1 MKSKKIV
8 AGILAAAITLSSFTV
23 NGFAETSLNESN
35 ASVADNS
42 EPTADDA
49 STKLVDISITGPGKT
64 VVDNKLVRTNIIN
77 LWAGDDDAIIADGKS
92 FKNAKEVT
100 VKFSVSNYTSAFSAW
115 VSLADPDWSVQYWGE
130 DSDSNA
136 NTTGTVVDVTGNG
149 EYEVKVTF
157 DRAIESMYF
166 MALCTSF
173 PADEPITDNSTD
185 ETEEPDNDNSNI
197 PTLAI
202 ESISAVIDLSAPS
215 EPTPGDSSGEIEEPD
230 EPYPGDSSGY
240 VPEPGEDETD
250 YIETVCSSV
259 EQLQTPHPYKNNS
272 YYSYTYTDES
282 CSNLK
287 VTFSEDSYTEQ
298 GCDTVTIYDETGE
311 ECTTLSGN
319 DLSGTSVLI
328 PGNTVKIVLTTD
340 SSVTDYGF
348 SVESVENADEV
359 PKQGDPEYDFVIGS
373 EANIDTDEYIYYLK
387 KYKGTG
393 GDIVIPSE
401 INGKK
406 IEKIGNGAFSGNTSL
421 TSITIPDSVTS
432 IGYEAFKGCTSLKSV
447 NIPDSVK
454 TVDSRAFL
462 NCTSLKSITIP
473 EGVQN
478 IYDYAFGYITD
489 TDSDAIIKDEDFV
502 INYVSGSTAHY
513 YAYSNGFTDEKY
525 FTDAKYFI
533 TSEKNDG
540 TIRITG
546 TTGHLRSA
554 IIPEYINGKKVTEIT
569 ELSEVDMISGN
580 IGIPFSY
587 LDSVYIPKTVEY
599 ISGGSFRSCWGIS
612 IIEVDEDNPYY
623 TSNNNVLYNKDMTEL
638 VFHSSGLYD
647 NVFVIPDSVKT
658 IGAKAFSDNT
668 TVEEIILGAN
678 VTVIEDNAF
687 ENCRSVKTI
696 SIPEGVTKIGDNA
709 FERCIEL
716 KSVTLPESLVT
727 VGYAAFNNCTSLTE
741 IYIPAGVTTLGEAV
755 FSDCTGLE
763 KIEVSENN
771 KNYCSKSG
779 VLFDKD
785 VTKLLFYPIAKTDKS
800 YTVPDGIVEIGSKIF
815 SSSKSLTEI
824 KIPDSVKKIGYGA
837 FMDCVSLVDINLPDS
852 ITDIDMSAFNGCSSL
867 ENITLPKNL
876 KVIKNATFYNCEA
889 LKTVVLP
896 DGLETIESLAFDT
909 CTSLDN
915 VVIPDSVTV
924 IEQSA
929 FSDCTSLGNIKMSNN
944 VTAIGSRAFEGT
956 LFVNNQNTDVKYL
969 ANWAIDS
976 NRNAENITVKE
987 GTIGLAG
994 GIFSYNQKLNKVT
1007 LPDSLRYIGEG
1018 AFIGCSALASVTV
1031 PDGVTKL
1038 DYETFEYCSSLT
1050 EVNLPDSI
1058 SDIHSSAFFKTPY
1071 LKNQTDSVKY
1081 AGKVAIGCD
1090 DNVEKILVK
1099 DGTLAIGGYAFDYN
1113 KSITEVILPNSLRV
1127 INKESF
1133 YDCTG
1138 LKSIVIPASVK
1149 TIGEYA
1155 IGYYSDD
1162 NWNQIKDDGFK
1173 IYCYAGT
1180 AGEQYAKDNG
1190 FDYELLECK
1199 EHEFGDWSI
1208 TKAATCTAEGTQTG
1222 TCSVCGK
1229 TETQTIKALGHN
1241 YSSAWTTDKVATCGT
1256 AGSKSHHCTRCSAKS
1271 DVTAIPATG
1280 KHDFNDWT
1288 ITKAETYTAT
1298 GTKTRTCKVCKKTE
1312 TATIAKRTLAKVGGF
1327 KVKAKDS
1334 TSITLQWNR
1343 NANASGY
1350 IIEAYNGKTWVQ
1362 VTKIAKNSTLTYKVT
1377 KLSASK
1383 TYQYRI
1389 KAYKTEGKATAYSAN
1404 SATLS
1409 VNTNPTNMSGFK
1421 AKAKSYNSITL
1432 QWNKNASATGYEL
1445 QKWDGK
1451 KWVTLTKI
1459 SKNSTTTYTVKSLKA
1474 STTYKY
1480 RIRAYK
1486 TIGKATQYSA
1496 YTATLSVNTN
1506 PSNMSGFKAKSKS
1519 YNSVTLQWNKNTS
1532 ATGYE
1537 LQKWDG
1543 KKWVTLTKISKNSTT
1558 TYTVKSLKAST
1569 TYKYRIRAY
1578 KTIGKTT
1585 QYSAY
1590 TTTLSVNTNPY
1601 NMSGFKAKSKSYNS
1615 ITLQWNKN
1623 ASATGYELQKW
1634 DGKKWVTLTKIAK
1647 NSTTTYTVKGLK
1659 ASTTYKYRIR
1669 AYKTIGKATQYSGY
1683 VELSVNTNPT
1693 NMSGYKVK
1701 SKTATSVTLQWNK
1714 NTSATGYEL
1723 QKWDGK
1729 KWVSLT
1735 KINKNSTTTY
1745 TVKSL
1750 KASTTYK
1757 YRIRAY
1763 KTIGKTTQYS
1773 AYTATLSVNTNPSNM
1788 SGFKAKSKS
1797 YNSITLQWNKNT
1809 SATGYELQKWDGK
1822 KWVTLTKISKN
1833 STTTYTVKSLKAST
1847 TYKYRIRAYKTIG
1860 KTTQYSAYTATLSV
1874 NTNPY
1879 NMSGFKAKSTAKTSV
1894 TLQWNKNTSATGY
1907 EIQKWNGKKWVSA
1920 AKVTKNSTVTSTVKS
1935 LKANTSYKFRI
1946 RAYKTIGKTTQYSSW
1961 SGTLTVKTKK

>member
-23 NGFAETSLNESN
+23 NGFAETSWNESN
-35 ASVADNS
+35 TSVADDS
-42 EPTADDA
+42 ESTADDA
-49 STKLVDISITGPGKT
+49 NTELVDIAITGPGKT
-64 VVDNKLVRTNIIN
+64 VVDGGLVRTNIIN
-77 LWAGDDDAIIADGKS
+77 RLILDDDATIADGNS

-100 VKFSVSNYTSAFSAW
+100 VKFSVSNYISAFSAW
-115 VSLADPDWSVQYWGE
+115 VSMASSDWNVQYWGE
-130 DSDSNA
+130 DSDGNIKA
-136 NTTGTVVDVTGNG
+136 TGTAVNVTGNG
-149 EYEVKVTF
+149 EYEATVTF
-157 DRAIESMYF
+157 DHSIESMVF
-166 MALCTSF
+166 IAVCTSL
-173 PADEPITDNSTD
+173 PADDAD
-185 ETEEPDNDNSNI
+185 SNI

-215 EPTPGDSSGEIEEPD
+215 EPTPGDASGGIEEPD

-533 TSEKNDG
+533 TSEKDDG

-546 TTGHLRSA
+546 TTGRLRSA
-554 IIPEYINGKKVTEIT
+554 IIPEYINGKKVTEIAWLYEEHMMSDT
-569 ELSEVDMISGN
+569 

-599 ISGGSFRSCWGIS
+599 ISGGSFRSCWDIS

-623 TSNNNVLYNKDMTEL
+623 TSKNNVLYNKDMTEL

-647 NVFVIPDSVKT
+647 NIFVIPDGVKT
-658 IGAKAFSDNT
+658 IGANAFSDNT

-687 ENCRSVKTI
+687 ENCRSLKTI

-716 KSVTLPESLVT
+716 KSVTLPETLVT
-727 VGYAAFNNCTSLTE
+727 VGYAAFSNCTSLTE

-1127 INKESF
+1127 INKEAF

-1199 EHEFGDWSI
+1199 EHKFGDWSI

-1241 YSSAWTTDKVATCGT
+1241 YSSAWTTDKAATCGT

-1334 TSITLQWNR
+1334 TSITLQWNK
-1343 NANASGY
+1343 NNSASGY

-1389 KAYKTEGKATAYSAN
+1389 KAYKTEGKTTAYSAN
-1404 SATLS
+1404 S
-1409 VNTNPTNMSGFK
+1409 
-1421 AKAKSYNSITL
+1421 
-1432 QWNKNASATGYEL
+1432 
-1445 QKWDGK
+1445 
-1451 KWVTLTKI
+1451 
-1459 SKNSTTTYTVKSLKA
+1459 
-1474 STTYKY
+1474 
-1480 RIRAYK
+1480 
-1486 TIGKATQYSA
+1486 
-1496 YTATLSVNTN
+1496 ATLSVNTN
-1506 PSNMSGFKAKSKS
+1506 PSNMSGFKAKAKS
-1519 YNSVTLQWNKNTS
+1519 YNSITLQWNKNTS

-1569 TYKYRIRAY
+1569 TYKY
-1578 KTIGKTT
+1578 K
-1585 QYSAY
+1585 
-1590 TTTLSVNTNPY
+1590 
-1601 NMSGFKAKSKSYNS
+1601 
-1615 ITLQWNKN
+1615 
-1623 ASATGYELQKW
+1623 
-1634 DGKKWVTLTKIAK
+1634 
-1647 NSTTTYTVKGLK
+1647 
-1659 ASTTYKYRIR
+1659 IR
-1669 AYKTIGKATQYSGY
+1669 AYKTIGKA
-1683 VELSVNTNPT
+1683 
-1693 NMSGYKVK
+1693 
-1701 SKTATSVTLQWNK
+1701 
-1714 NTSATGYEL
+1714 
-1723 QKWDGK
+1723 
-1729 KWVSLT
+1729 
-1735 KINKNSTTTY
+1735 
-1745 TVKSL
+1745 
-1750 KASTTYK
+1750 
-1757 YRIRAY
+1757 
-1763 KTIGKTTQYS
+1763 TQYS
-1773 AYTATLSVNTNPSNM
+1773 AYTATLSVNTNPANM
-1788 SGFKAKSKS
+1788 SGFKAKAKS

-1860 KTTQYSAYTATLSV
+1860 KVTQYSAYSATLSV
-1874 NTNPY
+1874 NTNPTNMNGFKAKSKSY
-1879 NMSGFKAKSTAKTSV
+1879 NSITLQWNKNASATGYELQKWDGKKWVTLTKINKNSTTTYTVKSLKASTTYKYRIRAYKTIGKATQYSGYSATLSVNTNPSNMSGFKAKSKSYNSITLQWNKNTSATGYEVQKWDGKKWVTLTKISKNSTTTYTVKSLRASTTYKYRIRAYKTIGKVTQYSAYSATLSVNTNPTNMSGFKAKSTAKTSV

-1935 LKANTSYKFRI
+1935 LKKNTSYKFRI
-1946 RAYKTIGKTTQYSSW
+1946 RAYKTIGKATQYSAYTATLSVNTNPSNMSGFKAKSTAKTSVTLQWNKNTSATGYEIQKWNGKKWVSAAKVTKNSTVTSTVKSLKKNTSYKFRIRAYKTIGKATQYSSW